1 MINVSNAN
9 YADCNG
15 LYRYEKKISVDWAP
29 LKPVYKH
36 LTKDRYVFWASWD
49 ELLPPGYMQSEHRS
63 EWVIGDGKDL
73 SPEVYG
79 YMSNSY
85 PRSGLRT
92 TWPWQE
98 VWESGTIVTCA

>member
-1 MINVSNAN
+1 MITVKNAN
-9 YADCNG
+9 QGDCNG
-15 LYRYEKKISVDWAP
+15 LYRHQKNVTVDWAP

-36 LTKDRYVFWASWD
+36 MTKDRYVFWASWD
-49 ELLPPGYMQSEHRS
+49 EYPSGHRS
-63 EWVIGDGKDL
+63 EWVIGDEKDL

-85 PRSGLRT
+85 PRSGSRA

>member
-36 LTKDRYVFWASWD
+36 LTKNRYVFWATWD
-49 ELLPPGYMQSEHRS
+49 EYPSGHRS
-63 EWVIGDGKDL
+63 EWVIGNKNNL
-73 SPEVYG
+73 SPGG
-79 YMSNSY
+79 YFYMTNIY
-85 PRSGLRT
+85 PRSGLKT
-92 TWPWQE
+92 TWPWE
-98 VWESGTIVTCA
+98 GVWESGTIVSCG